1 MNRGLLNSRTFSNIK
16 QSTGGKPPEKVG
28 ASWQQTRRQVSQEE
42 AGALEKVSVFI
53 QGASPVAEQQRI
65 CLQCRRPRRGAFDL
79 WVGRIPWRRKGSPL
93 KSSCLENPTDRGAQ
107 RAPVR
112 GVAES
117 RTRLSLTEYRC
128 GAAHTAG
135 RLCVWTRARLSVQAP
150 AFGRSWQ
157 PRDAPSCPCSSVKA
171 HKFGREGKDLQ
182 KNWGELQG
190 EACSVDPGGGMIPED
205 GWPRVTLK
213 EVEVP
218 WPSEN

>member
-1 MNRGLLNSRTFSNIK
+1 MSYRTVDREQAIMNRGLLNSRTFSNIK

-42 AGALEKVSVFI
+42 AGVLEKVSVFI

-117 RTRLSLTEYRC
+117 RTRLSDCHSLSIGVEQPTLQGGC
-128 GAAHTAG
+128 ASGHG
-135 RLCVWTRARLSVQAP
+135 RGSLSRRQRLGEADSPEMLLAAP
-150 AFGRSWQ
+150 AARS
-157 PRDAPSCPCSSVKA
+157 RLINLGGKA
-171 HKFGREGKDLQ
+171 KTCKRT
-182 KNWGELQG
+182 GESFKERLAQ
-190 EACSVDPGGGMIPED
+190 
-205 GWPRVTLK
+205 WTL
-213 EVEVP
+213 VVV
-218 WPSEN
+218 